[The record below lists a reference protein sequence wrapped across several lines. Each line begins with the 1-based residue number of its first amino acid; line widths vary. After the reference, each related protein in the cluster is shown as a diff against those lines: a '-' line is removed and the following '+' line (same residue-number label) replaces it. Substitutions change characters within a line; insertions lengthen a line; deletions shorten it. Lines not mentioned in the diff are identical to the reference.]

1 MSEST
6 ILLALVYDSVEAAMS
21 HPIVVLA
28 LILGFVFLL
37 SLLFLLA
44 EKTHEQAANEAR
56 ALTPRVNGRSASRG
70 DLPSLGSGAG
80 ECEKAAEN
88 SSNQGGAPVELPVP
102 RNGAEALLMP
112 LVSQFSQ
119 MQQQMFEQFQ
129 QTLVM
134 IAQMFG
140 NLQREQMAL
149 IRQELEQ
156 IRELT
161 RQLHALQSEGM
172 RPSASPQPAFPQAAA
187 PRSPTQSRNAK
198 PAAPAAKA
206 PTSSADY
213 CDPGVHVWLHQRLS
227 ALQQER
233 QSRWQKVLGIL
244 TGQ

>member
-1 MSEST
+1 MSEPA
-6 ILLALVYDSVEAAMS
+6 IILALVSESVEAAMS
-21 HPIVVLA
+21 HPVIVLA
-28 LILGFVFLL
+28 IILGFVFLL
-37 SLLFLLA
+37 SLLLGG
-44 EKTHEQAANEAR
+44 KPHEQPANESR
-56 ALTPRVNGRSASRG
+56 GLMPRVNGKNVSSG
-70 DLPSLGSGAG
+70 DLPSLGCGAC
-80 ECEKAAEN
+80 EREKAREN
-88 SSNQGGAPVELPVP
+88 SPAQGIPPAELPAP
-102 RNGAEALLMP
+102 MNGTEALLMP

-129 QTLVM
+129 QTLLM

-161 RQLHALQSEGM
+161 RQLHTLQSEGM
-172 RPSASPQPAFPQAAA
+172 RQSSSPLPAPAQAAA
-187 PRSPTQSRNAK
+187 PRSPMPRLSSR
-198 PAAPAAKA
+198 PPFPAAKA
-206 PTSSADY
+206 GTPSAQY
-213 CDPGVHVWLHQRLS
+213 SDPEVHVWLHQRLS